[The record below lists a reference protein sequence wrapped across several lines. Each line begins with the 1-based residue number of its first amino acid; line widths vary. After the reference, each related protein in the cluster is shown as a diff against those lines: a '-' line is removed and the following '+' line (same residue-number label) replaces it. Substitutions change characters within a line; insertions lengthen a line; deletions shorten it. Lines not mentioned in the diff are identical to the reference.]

1 MICLIP
7 LVGDPKIG
15 SPPVRVCLG
24 FLGCTWFDR
33 SYLMIALLGTNIS
46 YISQGGIMLVPWRI
60 YKKTRRSAHFRNA
73 NLGQKKREEKEN
85 LQAPWHQ
92 DISTSTLPKFK
103 QFASKSEL
111 TLWKQLSCLDIS
123 GFFLGWKKG
132 TSILMSKF
140 ASFSWWTSGSAS
152 FSWLKIEVSWAKR
165 ATNFH
170 HVLPF
175 RCFLVTTFLAHLQ
188 ICKGHRPSGRFRCR
202 QKAVEEN
209 HLQSAVGEPLVINGG
224 TWGNDRK
231 SMSKVITF

>member
-1 MICLIP
+1 
-7 LVGDPKIG
+7 
-15 SPPVRVCLG
+15 
-24 FLGCTWFDR
+24 
-33 SYLMIALLGTNIS
+33 MIALLGTNIS

-60 YKKTRRSAHFRNA
+60 YKKPGVLLILETQIW
-73 NLGQKKREEKEN
+73 GKKKRGKRKPPGTMASRH
-85 LQAPWHQ
+85 L
-92 DISTSTLPKFK
+92 TSTLPKFK
-103 QFASKSEL
+103 QLASKSEL

-123 GFFLGWKKG
+123 GFFGGEKRAHQSWCQNLHLFHGELQEAQVFLGWK
-132 TSILMSKF
+132 LKF
-140 ASFSWWTSGSAS
+140 PGP
-152 FSWLKIEVSWAKR
+152 KR

>member
-1 MICLIP
+1 MIP

-123 GFFLGWKKG
+123 GFFFGGEKRAHQSWCQNLHLFHGELQEAHVFLGWK
-132 TSILMSKF
+132 LKF
-140 ASFSWWTSGSAS
+140 PGPNVPPNSTMCSPSD
-152 FSWLKIEVSWAKR
+152 VSL
-165 ATNFH
+165 
-170 HVLPF
+170 LPPF
-175 RCFLVTTFLAHLQ
+175 WPT
-188 ICKGHRPSGRFRCR
+188 CR
-202 QKAVEEN
+202 YA
-209 HLQSAVGEPLVINGG
+209 
-224 TWGNDRK
+224 
-231 SMSKVITF
+231 KVIDQVAGFVVVKKQLKRITCNLQLVSP